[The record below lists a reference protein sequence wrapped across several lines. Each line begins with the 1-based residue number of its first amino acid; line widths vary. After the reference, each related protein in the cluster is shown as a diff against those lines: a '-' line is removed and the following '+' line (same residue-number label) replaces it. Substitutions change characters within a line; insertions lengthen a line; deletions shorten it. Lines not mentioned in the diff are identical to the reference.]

1 MQKGVITN
9 RYMIG
14 GIISGVMM
22 FISGIVG
29 LVFTIIGKVFVARPE
44 DVIVR
49 VNGRVL
55 EGAEAA
61 EKALQI
67 GNILS
72 GVGGVLLIAAAVF
85 LVVCIV
91 LLVVYSAITKE
102 AMG

>member
-44 DVIVR
+44 DVTV
-49 VNGRVL
+49 
-55 EGAEAA
+55 
-61 EKALQI
+61 
-67 GNILS
+67 
-72 GVGGVLLIAAAVF
+72 
-85 LVVCIV
+85 
-91 LLVVYSAITKE
+91 T
-102 AMG
+102 

>member
-44 DVIVR
+44 DVTVTI
-49 VNGRVL
+49 NGRVL

-91 LLVVYSAITKE
+91 LLVVYSAIMKE
-102 AMG
+102 GMR

>member
-44 DVIVR
+44 DVTVTI
-49 VNGRVL
+49 NGRVL